1 MNHMRKNILWMIA
14 AILICG
20 LMVTAC
26 SNDDNPISPKDKV
39 EEQLAK
45 MTLREKV
52 GQMFYVRMETLDTTM

>member
-1 MNHMRKNILWMIA
+1 MNKIKLWMIA

-39 EEQLAK
+39 EEQD
-45 MTLREKV
+45 TLIEDV
-52 GQMFYVRMETLDTTM
+52 LWSLNTHYNY